1 MFTRV
6 WRGSPYPLG
15 ASWDG
20 SGVNFALFSEN
31 STQVE
36 LCLFDTPEARAES
49 VRISLPAVTNQVW
62 HCYLPDAK
70 PGQLYGYRVHG
81 SYAPHEGHRF
91 NPHKILLDPYAKAI
105 GRGLQ
110 WDDAVYGYPR
120 GAENP
125 FGLDRRDSAPFAPL
139 ASVIEAAFTW
149 GDDHPLRIPWH
160 DTVVYEAM

>member
-1 MFTRV
+1 
-6 WRGSPYPLG
+6 
-15 ASWDG
+15 
-20 SGVNFALFSEN
+20 
-31 STQVE
+31 
-36 LCLFDTPEARAES
+36 
-49 VRISLPAVTNQVW
+49 
-62 HCYLPDAK
+62 LPDAK

-125 FGLDRRDSAPFAPL
+125 FGFDRRDSAPFAPL
-139 ASVIEAAFTW
+139 ASVIEAAFLGVTTIHCAYR
-149 GDDHPLRIPWH
+149 GTTPWF
-160 DTVVYEAM
+160 MKPM